1 MSACLQDP
9 VLEDPDAFSYGYDM
23 RNPRTI
29 FERFFECV
37 SRFNM
42 TGHLFNTL
50 EAVDLISKI
59 CRQIRPDRSLLVS
72 KSFFLFQICSKL
84 TLLRI
89 MEAPSRLP
97 LSISALKAGKGI
109 WVDGSMLRYSKE
121 DKTMGMPLA
130 VVSVSSLPL
139 TLVYDQN

>member
-1 MSACLQDP
+1 MSACFQDP
-9 VLEDPDAFSYGYDM
+9 VLEHPDAFSYGYDM
-23 RNPRTI
+23 REPRSV
-29 FERFFECV
+29 FENFFYCV
-37 SRFNM
+37 SRFNL

-50 EAVDLISKI
+50 EAVDLISII
-59 CRQIRPDRSLLVS
+59 CRQVRPDRSLLVP
-72 KSFFLFQICSKL
+72 KSFFLFRIRSKL

-89 MEAPSRLP
+89 MKTPSRLP
-97 LSISALKAGKGI
+97 LSIVSLKAGKGI

-130 VVSVSSLPL
+130 VVSVSPLPL

>member
-1 MSACLQDP
+1 MPSHMA
-9 VLEDPDAFSYGYDM
+9 
-23 RNPRTI
+23 TI
-29 FERFFECV
+29 YA
-37 SRFNM
+37 
-42 TGHLFNTL
+42 TL
-50 EAVDLISKI
+50 SLII
-59 CRQIRPDRSLLVS
+59 CRQILPDRSLLVY
-72 KSFFLFQICSKL
+72 KSFFPFRICSKL

-89 MEAPSRLP
+89 MKAPSRFP

-121 DKTMGMPLA
+121 DKIMGMRLA